1 MHRINRLSPVRLDI
15 ELQGRLDADAMRA
28 LIEALL
34 RESKGIEHG
43 RMLCRVCDF
52 ELPSLGALGV
62 ELSHM
67 PELFAMIGRFDRV
80 AVLADDAWIRRLG
93 QIENA
98 MIPGIEI
105 KVFAGDAAADAEAWL
120 AR

>member
-1 MHRINRLSPVRLDI
+1 MHRITRLSPVRLDI
-15 ELQGRLDADAMRA
+15 ELKGRLDADAMRT
-28 LIEALL
+28 LLDGLL
-34 RESKGIEHG
+34 RESEGFEHG
-43 RMLCRVCDF
+43 RMLCRVRDF

-67 PELFAMIGRFDRV
+67 PELFGMIGRFDRV
-80 AVLADDAWIRRLG
+80 AVLADETWIQRLG

-98 MIPGIEI
+98 VIPGIEI
-105 KVFAGDAAADAEAWL
+105 KVFAGDATADAEAWL